1 MHLLISV
8 AGPAE
13 ARAALR
19 GGADVIDAKDP
30 RRGALGPV
38 SLQRLAAIRAAVAG
52 ARPLS
57 AALGDAASEE
67 ALAGAVAGAVA
78 VGVAVVKV
86 GFAGVTSEA
95 RARRL
100 AVAAQ
105 QRVRTDGGG
114 TRLVLVAYADWRRAE
129 SLAPA
134 RVVAVAADAGAAG
147 VLLDTANKDAP
158 LFTIE
163 SPATLAAWIAGA
175 HAAGLFAALAGGLSG
190 PEFARARAL
199 GADVVGVRG
208 AACVGGRMGR
218 VSRARVAALR
228 ASAGAA
234 PPSPPPP
241 PPLPPLP
248 PRVLAGRGV
257 LPERDVE
264 LPEIVRRDDEVLH
277 AARERAEEV
286 RVDEPGWLGVRRL
299 DQHDAPRVDLAGEP
313 GGDGVARDL
322 PGMRERVR
330 GPEPAVRGEHR

>member
-1 MHLLISV
+1 MQLLVSV

-30 RRGALGPV
+30 RHGALGPV
-38 SLQRLAAIRAAVAG
+38 PLHRLAAIRAAVAG

-67 ALAGAVAGAVA
+67 ALAGAVAAA
-78 VGVAVVKV
+78 ASLGVAFVKV
-86 GFAGVTSEA
+86 GFAGVTREA

-100 AVAAQ
+100 AVAA
-105 QRVRTDGGG
+105 RRAGTDGGG

-147 VLLDTANKDAP
+147 VLLDTANKGAP

-163 SPATLAAWIAGA
+163 SPVSVAAWIAAA

-208 AACVGGRMGR
+208 AACVGGRTGR
-218 VSRARVAALR
+218 VSRPRVAALR
-228 ASAGAA
+228 ALAGAA
-234 PPSPPPP
+234 S
-241 PPLPPLP
+241 
-248 PRVLAGRGV
+248 RVLVGRGV

-264 LPEIVRRDDEVLH
+264 LAEIVGRHDEVLH
-277 AARERAEEV
+277 AARERA
-286 RVDEPGWLGVRRL
+286 
-299 DQHDAPRVDLAGEP
+299 
-313 GGDGVARDL
+313 
-322 PGMRERVR
+322 
-330 GPEPAVRGEHR
+330 

>member
-38 SLQRLAAIRAAVAG
+38 PLHRLAAIRAAVAG

-67 ALAGAVAGAVA
+67 ALAGAVAAAVA
-78 VGVAVVKV
+78 VGVAFVKV
-86 GFAGVTSEA
+86 
-95 RARRL
+95 
-100 AVAAQ
+100 
-105 QRVRTDGGG
+105 
-114 TRLVLVAYADWRRAE
+114 
-129 SLAPA
+129 
-134 RVVAVAADAGAAG
+134 
-147 VLLDTANKDAP
+147 
-158 LFTIE
+158 
-163 SPATLAAWIAGA
+163 
-175 HAAGLFAALAGGLSG
+175 ALAGGLSG

-234 PPSPPPP
+234 SPPTPP
-241 PPLPPLP
+241 TPQPP

-264 LPEIVRRDDEVLH
+264 LPEIVRRDDEMLH
-277 AARERAEEV
+277 AVRERA
-286 RVDEPGWLGVRRL
+286 
-299 DQHDAPRVDLAGEP
+299 
-313 GGDGVARDL
+313 
-322 PGMRERVR
+322 
-330 GPEPAVRGEHR
+330 

>member
-38 SLQRLAAIRAAVAG
+38 PLHRLAAIRAAVAG

-67 ALAGAVAGAVA
+67 ALAGAVAATVA
-78 VGVAVVKV
+78 VGVAFVKV

-105 QRVRTDGGG
+105 RRVGTDGGG

-234 PPSPPPP
+234 SPPTPP
-241 PPLPPLP
+241 TPQPP

-264 LPEIVRRDDEVLH
+264 LPEIVRRDDEMLH
-277 AARERAEEV
+277 AVRERA
-286 RVDEPGWLGVRRL
+286 
-299 DQHDAPRVDLAGEP
+299 
-313 GGDGVARDL
+313 
-322 PGMRERVR
+322 
-330 GPEPAVRGEHR
+330 